1 MDKWMD
7 GVVVVCVIQTRGR
20 RSPQYLPFFKPTTT
34 SGLEPE
40 FVAFH
45 CFFRDDVHV
54 GVGGSIYQPIDAQD
68 LCSPSLTPEAADRM
82 LREAACSLQR

>member
-7 GVVVVCVIQTRGR
+7 GVVVGCHTNTR
-20 RSPQYLPFFKPTTT
+20 STIAAVLTFFKPTTT

-68 LCSPSLTPEAADRM
+68 LCSPSLTPEAADRK